1 MINQVDGINPHPI
14 IHHILVN
21 DPNRTEVAKIAVGD
35 LLKREGAKDNH
46 YDFVILIRQFK
57 NRTYVN
63 KKKNKKKQ
71 KKTPSFHFK
80 SIKK

>member
-35 LLKREGAKDNH
+35 LLKREGAKDH
-46 YDFVILIRQFK
+46 YFVILIRQFK
-57 NRTYVN
+57 NKTYV
-63 KKKNKKKQ
+63 KKTKKKQ
-71 KKTPSFHFK
+71 KKTSSFH
-80 SIKK
+80 